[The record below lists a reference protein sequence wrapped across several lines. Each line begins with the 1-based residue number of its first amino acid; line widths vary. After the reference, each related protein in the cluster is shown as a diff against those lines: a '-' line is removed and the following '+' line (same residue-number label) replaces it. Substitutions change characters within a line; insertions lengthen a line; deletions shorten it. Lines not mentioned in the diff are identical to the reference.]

1 MDAELAEER
10 VLQAEIAAVRRA
22 CENPP
27 APWEEKSGVQYVTP
41 QVPQAPLTGVPGPGG

>member
-27 APWEEKSGVQYVTP
+27 APWEEKSRVQYVTP